1 MNTPLYPL
9 RFAPIFRPVLWG
21 GYRIAPYKGILSEP
35 RAIGESWELSPME
48 GHTSVVLEGALP
60 GILSWEKNITVAT
73 AHAFPSSSNLSML
86 EKTYRYR
93 YIRRTL

>member
-48 GHTSVVLEGALP
+48 GHTSVVREGALA
-60 GILSWEKNITVAT
+60 GVSLTELMQQAGRSILGEGKNPKRGQYA
-73 AHAFPSSSNLSML
+73 L
-86 EKTYRYR
+86 
-93 YIRRTL
+93 